1 MNFCCFKQKT
11 AYEMRISDWSSDVCS
26 SVLLAHFS
34 VAHNQADVIPVMQQ
48 ALAINPQLRVIASPW
63 SPPAWMKSS
72 NSLIGGT
79 LLPEY
84 EPVLAQYLLRY
95 VDAYAV
101 HGIPIWALTLQN
113 EPAFEPADYPGM
125 RLPAAQR
132 ARIIANYL
140 GPALAKRQPH
150 PLILDWDHNW
160 DKPQQPLQVLA
171 DASAAPYVAGV
182 AWHCYGGRVAAQTA
196 VYDAYPDKLA
206 ILSECSI
213 GRAHV

>member
-1 MNFCCFKQKT
+1 
-11 AYEMRISDWSSDVCS
+11 
-26 SVLLAHFS
+26 
-34 VAHNQADVIPVMQQ
+34 
-48 ALAINPQLRVIASPW
+48 
-63 SPPAWMKSS
+63 
-72 NSLIGGT
+72 
-79 LLPEY
+79 
-84 EPVLAQYLLRY
+84 
-95 VDAYAV
+95 
-101 HGIPIWALTLQN
+101 
-113 EPAFEPADYPGM
+113 M

-196 VYDAYPDKLA
+196 VHDAYPDKLA
-206 ILSECSI
+206 ILSECSGGDWEPVRSGGMLWLARNLI
-213 GRAHV
+213 LDAVRNWASGVVLWNLARSEEHTSELQSLMRISYA